1 MENSTSQV
9 TPLSFTEHCIRG
21 EVNRVVFTRSDGG
34 YSVFK
39 VVDNHG
45 VEYTA
50 VGNVY
55 GLSPGYRVELNGYW
69 ELHPAYGKQL
79 RVERYTLV
87 LPSTSDGLIRYL
99 SSGIIPGVGVKLA
112 ESIVSHF
119 GDKTLD
125 ILNNYSERLKEIPKV
140 GKKRIETIREVWHKQ
155 RSRRD
160 IYIFLQGLG
169 ISSTYCNRLYEKYG
183 EETAT
188 IVKKNPYQLADDI
201 SGIGF
206 ISADRIA
213 AAQGIE
219 KNNPQRLVAGVYYT
233 MTQLTSFGHC
243 CYPYNDFVKMAVST
257 LQVEEND
264 VSFGLELAIKNS
276 VLISINS
283 DVWGRMIY
291 ASVLYAA
298 EKELPLHLLNLF
310 KVRNHSGVA
319 MLNVPMRAD
328 IKLSNEQYSAVEQ
341 TARTPLS
348 IITGGPGV
356 GKTTVIGEIVRRAI
370 AAKLKIYLAAPTG
383 RAAKRLSEA
392 TGVTARTIH
401 RMLKWEPAERGFDYS
416 TKKKL
421 PCDVLIVDEVSM
433 LDSQLALSLFRAI
446 RPGTTVVM
454 VGDAEQLPSVGPGN
468 VLQSLLESK
477 LFAVTHL
484 SQIFRQGAGSEIIVN
499 AHRVNHG
506 EMPEIVKSTSEM
518 LSDFYW
524 IEQDDPDKALELI
537 VKMTRTRIPERFGF
551 DPIKD
556 IQILSPM
563 NRGSCGTV
571 AINQI
576 LQRELNSGSKPQF
589 KIGERVFKAG
599 DKVIQ
604 NSNNY
609 EKNVFNGDM
618 GRISKIDSA
627 ENKFAVLFDSGL
639 IEYDYYEAEQLT
651 LAYAITVH
659 KSQGSE
665 FPAVIIPLLTQH
677 YMMLQRNLL
686 YTAMTRAR
694 SLLVL
699 VGSKKAVSMA
709 VNNFKQ
715 EQRYTLLKEFLQKL
729 FRN

>member
-1 MENSTSQV
+1 
-9 TPLSFTEHCIRG
+9 
-21 EVNRVVFTRSDGG
+21 
-34 YSVFK
+34 
-39 VVDNHG
+39 
-45 VEYTA
+45 
-50 VGNVY
+50 
-55 GLSPGYRVELNGYW
+55 
-69 ELHPAYGKQL
+69 
-79 RVERYTLV
+79 
-87 LPSTSDGLIRYL
+87 
-99 SSGIIPGVGVKLA
+99 
-112 ESIVSHF
+112 
-119 GDKTLD
+119 
-125 ILNNYSERLKEIPKV
+125 
-140 GKKRIETIREVWHKQ
+140 
-155 RSRRD
+155 
-160 IYIFLQGLG
+160 
-169 ISSTYCNRLYEKYG
+169 
-183 EETAT
+183 
-188 IVKKNPYQLADDI
+188 
-201 SGIGF
+201 
-206 ISADRIA
+206 
-213 AAQGIE
+213 
-219 KNNPQRLVAGVYYT
+219 
-233 MTQLTSFGHC
+233 
-243 CYPYNDFVKMAVST
+243 
-257 LQVEEND
+257 
-264 VSFGLELAIKNS
+264 
-276 VLISINS
+276 
-283 DVWGRMIY
+283 
-291 ASVLYAA
+291 
-298 EKELPLHLLNLF
+298 
-310 KVRNHSGVA
+310 
-319 MLNVPMRAD
+319 
-328 IKLSNEQYSAVEQ
+328 
-341 TARTPLS
+341 
-348 IITGGPGV
+348 
-356 GKTTVIGEIVRRAI
+356 
-370 AAKLKIYLAAPTG
+370 
-383 RAAKRLSEA
+383 
-392 TGVTARTIH
+392 
-401 RMLKWEPAERGFDYS
+401 
-416 TKKKL
+416 
-421 PCDVLIVDEVSM
+421 
-433 LDSQLALSLFRAI
+433 
-446 RPGTTVVM
+446 M